1 MFVKTSIRVAGYL
14 LYTALLIFGLWL
26 LFYYDAVLLEHR
38 KMTFEYWPYVWYNTL
53 YPILIGIF
61 LALPSFVRT
70 FRSYG
75 PWKFDWILFVTV
87 GIPTLLGT
95 LSVCIL
101 FSPVGPYFSVFS
113 FLLPFRICKWSVG
126 SPLAI
131 FCCTAFK
138 KVRSITG

>member
-1 MFVKTSIRVAGYL
+1 MFVKTSIRAAGYL

-113 FLLPFRICKWSVG
+113 FFVTVQNLQMVCGIAFGYFLLYCFQK
-126 SPLAI
+126 SP
-131 FCCTAFK
+131 
-138 KVRSITG
+138 